1 VRRPRVR
8 GLAARCVRRVLPLV
22 KGRTRAVGA
31 RLPQLSLHGWARGD
45 FELARR
51 GWLGDAAPVSG
62 ASLTRL
68 KAGWQ
73 LESEAW
79 KQRRLDDLAVVSIW
93 ADGLYGKAGLEDRK
107 AALLVRIG
115 ARTDGR
121 KVVLAVESGQRESK
135 ASWGAVLRALRA
147 RGLQPWRGTIAAGHL
162 GIWAALAEQQP
173 TAAEPRGWNHRI
185 TNVRAAMPTKHQPQA
200 RTRLCAMPDAE
211 RQTAGEELRAQCVQ
225 RSRPLA
231 PKAVE
236 GLLADGERLIT
247 FSQCPRDHWR
257 HRRTTN
263 VVESPFAAVRWRTT
277 AAKRFK
283 TIDAATALIWQGL
296 HIAEPTFRR
305 LNAPEVLPAVSAGT
319 RDGDGVQQAV
329 AAAPQEVAA

>member
-1 VRRPRVR
+1 
-8 GLAARCVRRVLPLV
+8 VLPLV

-51 GWLGDAAPVSG
+51 GWLGAAAPVSG
-62 ASLTRL
+62 ASLTRR
-68 KAGWQ
+68 KAGWP
-73 LESEAW
+73 LASEAW
-79 KQRRLDDLAVVSIW
+79 KQRRLEDLAVVAIW
-93 ADGLYGKAGLEDRK
+93 ADGVDGNAGREDRT
-107 AALLVRIG
+107 AALLVRSG
-115 ARTDGR
+115 ARTEGR
-121 KVVLAVESGQRESK
+121 KVVLAGESGPRASK

-147 RGLQPWRGTIAAGHL
+147 RGRQPWRGPSAAGHL
-162 GIWAALAEQQP
+162 GIGAALAEPQP
-173 TAAEPRGWNHRI
+173 TAAEPRGWHPRL
-185 TNVRAAMPTKHQPQA
+185 THVRAAMPTKHQPPA
-200 RTRLCAMPDAE
+200 RTRLGARPDAE
-211 RQTAGEELRAQCVQ
+211 RQPAGEARRAPCVQ

-236 GLLADGERLIT
+236 GWLAAGERRLT
-247 FSQCPRDHWR
+247 FSQCPRDHGR

-283 TIDAATALIWQGL
+283 TIDAATASIWQGL